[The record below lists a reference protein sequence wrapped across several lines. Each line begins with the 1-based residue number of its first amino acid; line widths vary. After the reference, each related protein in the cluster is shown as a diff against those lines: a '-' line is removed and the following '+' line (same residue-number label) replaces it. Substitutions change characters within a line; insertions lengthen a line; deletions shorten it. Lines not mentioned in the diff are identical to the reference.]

1 MRKFAV
7 IFAVLI
13 SAILKAGVMDSYD
26 FANDLR
32 FNTIY
37 SVTQDSRGYLHCA
50 QGRAHSR
57 IAGCQ

>member
-37 SVTQDSRGYLHCA
+37 SVTQDSRGYLW
-50 QGRAHSR
+50 
-57 IAGCQ
+57 I